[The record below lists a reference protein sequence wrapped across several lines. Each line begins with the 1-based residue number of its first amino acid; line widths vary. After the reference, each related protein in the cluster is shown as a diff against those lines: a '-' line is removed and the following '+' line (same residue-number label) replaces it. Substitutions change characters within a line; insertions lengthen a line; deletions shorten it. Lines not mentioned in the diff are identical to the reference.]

1 MFQQKASRRRTVRG
15 STDSDWCC
23 TVRFVVILIYYCL
36 LPKRNENYLCCAKE
50 REKREGS
57 CSSCSNFFQKQEHFL
72 PSGGHEF
79 SPPAPGSSALVLL
92 APAPWLYSV
101 STSSSSTRASQI
113 QTGNGAPHA
122 TRVAWLY
129 YARPH
134 PGPADPTDGR
144 AWSRGQK
151 SEAASRFHHFRDG
164 KKGGRPRPSSAASA
178 SNRHEKEKAGSTK
191 TKRGVCDVPIGG
203 ETLTITHRGHVSP
216 TVLLFLG
223 VG

>member
-101 STSSSSTRASQI
+101 STSSSTRASQI

>member
-1 MFQQKASRRRTVRG
+1 MLHRKVRRHPY
-15 STDSDWCC
+15 
-23 TVRFVVILIYYCL
+23 LLLL

-72 PSGGHEF
+72 PSGVARVLTTRFVCACLACPSTVETL
-79 SPPAPGSSALVLL
+79 ALFRFDQQQQQH
-92 APAPWLYSV
+92 P
-101 STSSSSTRASQI
+101 ASQI
-113 QTGNGAPHA
+113 LTGNGAPHA

-129 YARPH
+129 YAARPA
-134 PGPADPTDGR
+134 PRAGRSYGRPCVDRKAKRLADSTS
-144 AWSRGQK
+144 AT
-151 SEAASRFHHFRDG
+151 A
-164 KKGGRPRPSSAASA
+164 KKGAVPVRRLAASA